1 MKQVQVLLSSY
12 NGEHYIYAQ
21 LQSILKQSYPHISVL
36 VRDDGSSDQT
46 LALLKEYAKVHPDRI
61 KVIAGSNVGV
71 VSSFFELVQQSDP
84 HADYYCFC
92 DQDDVWLEHKIERA
106 VSMLRSQEAHIPAIV
121 FTSTEL
127 TDKDLNTLGTWPKPP
142 SKEPSFYNAL
152 VQNIAV
158 GATITINRA
167 ARNKFVKGC
176 EVDHS
181 KIIMHDWWF
190 YLLVSGFGNV
200 IYDKRPS
207 ILYRQHEK
215 NVVGGSNSLFNKLKQ
230 KYRSYL
236 KHKGKHLL
244 IMQAREFHRVY
255 GHLMDEKKR
264 EQLELFIAPRERL
277 REKIYFLKKSKL
289 YRQSIIEQS
298 LFRFLILLGY
308 I

>member
-1 MKQVQVLLSSY
+1 MNQVQVLLSTY
-12 NGEHYIYAQ
+12 NGEHYISEQ

-46 LALLKEYAKVHPDRI
+46 LALLKEYAETHPDRI
-61 KVIAGSNVGV
+61 KVITGSNIGV

-106 VSMLRSQEAHIPAIV
+106 VSLLSSQSDHTPSMV

-127 TDKDLNTLGTWPKPP
+127 TDKELNSLGTWPKAP
-142 SKEPSFYNAL
+142 SKQPSFYNAL
-152 VQNIAV
+152 VQNLAV
-158 GATITINRA
+158 GATITINRP
-167 ARNKFVKGC
+167 ARNKFVKGY
-176 EVDHS
+176 EVDPS

-207 ILYRQHEK
+207 ILYRQHEN

-230 KYRSYL
+230 KYRSYI
-236 KHKGKHLL
+236 KHKDKHLL
-244 IMQAREFHRVY
+244 VMQAREFYGAY
-255 GHLMDEKKR
+255 GHLMDEKR
-264 EQLELFIAPRERL
+264 ESSLNFLLLLGNDLE
-277 REKIYFLKKSKL
+277 KKSIFF
-289 YRQSIIEQS
+289 QDQN
-298 LFRFLILLGY
+298 Y
-308 I
+308 IVNPF

>member
-12 NGEHYIYAQ
+12 NGEDYISDQ

-36 VRDDGSSDQT
+36 VRDDGSTDQT
-46 LALLKEYAKVHPDRI
+46 QALLKEYTIAHSDRI
-61 KVIAGSNVGV
+61 KVITGRNIGV

-92 DQDDVWLEHKIERA
+92 DQDDVWLEQKIERA
-106 VSMLRSQEAHIPAIV
+106 VSMLSSQAYHIPAMV

-127 TDKDLNTLGTWPKPP
+127 TDKDLNSLGTWPKAPL
-142 SKEPSFYNAL
+142 KEPSFYNAL

-167 ARNKFVKGC
+167 ARNKFIEGNQT
-176 EVDHS
+176 DPN

-200 IYDKRPS
+200 MYDKNPS
-207 ILYRQHEK
+207 ILYRQHEN

-230 KYRSYL
+230 KYRSYI
-236 KHKGKHLL
+236 KYKGKHLL
-244 IMQAREFHRVY
+244 IKQASEFYRVY
-255 GHLMDEKKR
+255 GHLMDNEKR
-264 EQLELFIAPRERL
+264 EQLELFIALRERV
-277 REKIYFLKKSKL
+277 REKIYFLSRSKL
-289 YRQSIIEQS
+289 YRQSIIEQL
-298 LFRFLILLGY
+298 LFRFLILVGY

>member
-1 MKQVQVLLSSY
+1 MKQVQVLLSTY
-12 NGEHYIYAQ
+12 NGEHYISDQ

-46 LALLKEYAKVHPDRI
+46 LALLKEYAKAHSDRI

-92 DQDDVWLEHKIERA
+92 DQDDVWLEQKIERA
-106 VSMLRSQEAHIPAIV
+106 VTMLSSQVDDVPAMV

-127 TDKDLNTLGTWPKPP
+127 TDKNLKPLGTWPKPP

-158 GATITINRA
+158 GATITFNRA
-167 ARNKFVKGC
+167 ASNKFMEGNQ
-176 EVDHS
+176 VDPN

-190 YLLVSGFGNV
+190 YLLVSCFGNV
-200 IYDKRPS
+200 MYDQNPS
-207 ILYRQHEK
+207 MLYRQHGN
-215 NVVGGSNSLFNKLKQ
+215 NVVGGSNSLFSKLKQ
-230 KYRSYL
+230 KFRSYI

-244 IMQAREFHRVY
+244 IKQACEFYRVY
-255 GHLMDEKKR
+255 GHLMDDSKK
-264 EQLELFIAPRERL
+264 EQLELFITPRERF
-277 REKIYFLKKSKL
+277 REKIYFLQKSKL

-298 LFRFLILLGY
+298 LFHFLILVGY

>member
-12 NGEHYIYAQ
+12 NGKHYISEQ
-21 LQSILKQSYPHISVL
+21 LQSIFNQSYPHISVL
-36 VRDDGSSDQT
+36 VRDDGSTDQT
-46 LALLKEYAKVHPDRI
+46 LVLLKEYAKVHPDRI

-92 DQDDVWLEHKIERA
+92 DQDDVWLEHKVERA
-106 VSMLRSQEAHIPAIV
+106 VTMLDSQADHVPGMV
-121 FTSTEL
+121 FTSTDL
-127 TDKDLNTLGTWPKPP
+127 ADKDLNSLGTWPKPP
-142 SKEPSFYNAL
+142 LREPSFYNAL

-158 GATITINRA
+158 GATIMLNKA
-167 ARNKFVKGC
+167 ARNKFMEGNQI
-176 EVDHS
+176 DPN

-200 IYDKRPS
+200 MYDKNPS
-207 ILYRQHEK
+207 MLYRQHEN

-230 KYRSYL
+230 KYRSYI
-236 KHKGKHLL
+236 KHKGEHLL
-244 IMQAREFHRVY
+244 VKQASEFYRVY
-255 GHLMDEKKR
+255 GHLMEDSKR

-277 REKIYFLKKSKL
+277 REKIDFLQRSKL
-289 YRQSIIEQS
+289 YRQSIVEQL
-298 LFRFLILLGY
+298 LFRFLILVGY

>member
-1 MKQVQVLLSSY
+1 MKQVQVLLSTY
-12 NGEHYIYAQ
+12 NGEHYISNQ
-21 LQSILKQSYPHISVL
+21 LQSILRQSYPHISVL

-46 LALLKEYAKVHPDRI
+46 LVLLKEYVKAYPDRI
-61 KVIAGSNVGV
+61 QVIVGSNLGV

-92 DQDDVWLEHKIERA
+92 DQDDVWLEQKIERA
-106 VSMLRSQEAHIPAIV
+106 VTMLSSQADHVPGMV

-127 TDKDLNTLGTWPKPP
+127 ADKDLNSLGTWPKLPLR
-142 SKEPSFYNAL
+142 EASFYNAL

-158 GATITINRA
+158 GATITLNKA
-167 ARNKFVKGC
+167 ARNKFMEGNQI
-176 EVDHS
+176 DPT

-200 IYDKRPS
+200 MYDKNPS
-207 ILYRQHEK
+207 MLYRQHEN

-230 KYRSYL
+230 KYRSYI
-236 KHKGKHLL
+236 KHKGEHLL
-244 IMQAREFHRVY
+244 VKQASEFYRVY
-255 GHLMDEKKR
+255 GHLMEDSKR

-277 REKIYFLKKSKL
+277 REKIDFLQKSKL
-289 YRQSIIEQS
+289 YRQSIVEQL
-298 LFRFLILLGY
+298 LFRFLILVGY